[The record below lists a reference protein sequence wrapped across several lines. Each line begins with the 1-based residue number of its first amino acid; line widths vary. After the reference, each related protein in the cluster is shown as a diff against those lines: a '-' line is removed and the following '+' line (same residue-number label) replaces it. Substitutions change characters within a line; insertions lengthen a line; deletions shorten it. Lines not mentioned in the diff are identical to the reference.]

1 MLISPTIQSNSF
13 QRVHFLRLLSKSLI
27 NMTDVYATLVT
38 AAKFFK
44 NRTHLNN
51 RKFLINRRRPQCFL
65 NKYQMLISPAIQ
77 WNYFQR
83 LHFLRMLSKSSI
95 NMTDF
100 YATLDIAPKFFKNR
114 KHFNNSRFLIMW
126 YKNTEN
132 APNIDFIRIPRQ
144 NTHSHIILKIQSPN
158 YYYDS
163 VNIKIAMKT
172 TIFNN
177 KNGTA

>member
-1 MLISPTIQSNSF
+1 
-13 QRVHFLRLLSKSLI
+13 
-27 NMTDVYATLVT
+27 
-38 AAKFFK
+38 
-44 NRTHLNN
+44 
-51 RKFLINRRRPQCFL
+51 
-65 NKYQMLISPAIQ
+65 
-77 WNYFQR
+77 
-83 LHFLRMLSKSSI
+83 
-95 NMTDF
+95 MTDF
-100 YATLDIAPKFFKNR
+100 YATLDIAPKFFNNR

-126 YKNTEN
+126 YKNIEN

-177 KNGTA
+177 KNGTAMVCKPICDCVFHQLSNKHFFNGYTFYEYSASSIIQPCWATFFQNLARISIWPDKKSIYRRVPTVHHLHHT